1 MERAVYP
8 GSFDPVTNGHLD
20 IISRAADVFDEVI
33 VAVANN
39 PNKKPFFEIEERKR
53 FLQEV
58 TSGIKNVSVDSFD
71 GLLVDYAAEREVKVV
86 VRGLRAVTDFEM
98 EFQTALINK
107 RLHKGI
113 ETVFLVTSSEYSFLS
128 SSVIKEAASFG
139 GDVRSLVPEVVW
151 KGLTKRYERLG
162 GKSV

>member
-1 MERAVYP
+1 MEKAVYP

-20 IISRAADVFDEVI
+20 IINRSADIFDEVI

-39 PNKKPFFEIEERKR
+39 PTKKPCFDIETRKR
-53 FLQEV
+53 FLEEV
-58 TSGIKNVSVDSFD
+58 TSKIKNVKVDSFD
-71 GLLVDYAAEREVKVV
+71 GLLVDYVAEQGVKVV

-107 RLHKGI
+107 QLHKGV

-139 GDVRSLVPEVVW
+139 GDVRSMVPEIVW
-151 KGLTKRYERLG
+151 DGLKEKFERF
-162 GKSV
+162 GKTIG